1 MVVTT
6 SQDGYFKTWTLVDDS
21 NIYSMYFLSFLPYST
36 QIIGNVV
43 VSLLMLYLNT
53 VKLLLEIINIDISMC
68 LKMVVSLWKQI
79 LCFAPD
85 NISVINFFSVTFD
98 PKTLGKYKN

>member
-1 MVVTT
+1 MNTTVEMPHNKAVTCVRIRPETGEDDDQPMVVTT

-53 VKLLLEIINIDISMC
+53 VKLLLEIINIDISKC
-68 LKMVVSLWKQI
+68 LKMVVSL
-79 LCFAPD
+79 
-85 NISVINFFSVTFD
+85 
-98 PKTLGKYKN
+98 